1 MKEPE
6 FSELFNKLLSQLNN
20 NIKNINGIDYYQIPC
35 CTLNKLKKFFYDDSI
50 EEKENLADDE
60 YLSDEQYLSI
70 F

>member
-35 CTLNKLKKFFYDDSI
+35 STFNKLKKFFYDDSI
-50 EEKENLADDE
+50 EEKENLTDDE